1 MMFKA
6 QFDLGLGLGLGTYA
20 KTPFDRDI
28 QFLFLKVD
36 SLQFQSCHFFRLMI
50 SLLSSNQ
57 IQFYDDSNFQYDLVR
72 TVNVLLKG
80 D

>member
-20 KTPFDRDI
+20 KTPFNRDI

-36 SLQFQSCHFFRLMI
+36 SLQFQSCHIFFQVNDQFTI
-50 SLLSSNQ
+50 FEPN
-57 IQFYDDSNFQYDLVR
+57 FYDDSSFQYDLVW